1 LPNDTQ
7 LKRYDEAISELQETL
22 RITPRNTAVMARL
35 GHVLGTIGRK
45 REALDLL
52 KQMEQTRQSEYTSA
66 GLQAWIYA
74 GIGDREHTLESLE
87 RDKSQHGC
95 TTLFLRDDAKLDF
108 VRAEPR
114 FIALLKKTHLDDN

>member
-1 LPNDTQ
+1 LIVTAGRGWVQQWGGQVEEIRQGDVVWIPPNQKHWHGAAASTSMTHI
-7 LKRYDEAISELQETL
+7 AIQENL
-22 RITPRNTAVMARL
+22 NGKSV
-35 GHVLGTIGRK
+35 
-45 REALDLL
+45 EC
-52 KQMEQTRQSEYTSA
+52 SA

-87 RDKSQHGC
+87 KDENQRGT

-108 VRAEPR
+108 VRTEPR